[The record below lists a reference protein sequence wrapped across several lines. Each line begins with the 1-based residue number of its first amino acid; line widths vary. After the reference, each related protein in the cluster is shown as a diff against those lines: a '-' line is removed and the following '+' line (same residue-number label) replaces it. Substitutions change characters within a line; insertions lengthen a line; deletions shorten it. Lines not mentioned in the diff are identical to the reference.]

1 MSRLRVSHAAIDRFA
16 EPAAIPP
23 PAKAAPSRCG
33 FLLFPQTSGGRTA
46 SPEGDQR

>member
-1 MSRLRVSHAAIDRFA
+1 MSRLRISHAAIDRFA

-33 FLLFPQTSGGRTA
+33 IFILQAPGGRPA
-46 SPEGDQR
+46 SPEGA